1 MFRKIAPS
9 WLLFVVEQV
18 IVLLSFCISAAVAGW
33 LIPGARLNP
42 AAWLIP
48 AGRSAQDG
56 WMALSANTLSGIALA
71 LYFGTYNGIVRYT
84 GIRDIRR
91 IVQFSFCLMMVWWL
105 AFLVKDHVHFLRRLP
120 IGFPLINAALVCTL
134 LTGFRLLV
142 RQVFAGSGPPA
153 DRSWKSR
160 MFHVEELTAI
170 TIGSLLQR
178 EEILFQN
185 ERTVSCFDQ
194 MSVLVSGAAGSI
206 GSEICRQL
214 FRYPIRRIILV
225 DQSESGLFDFE
236 LELRSRNQQV
246 DICVEVA
253 SVRDRERIAGIFAQ
267 YKPDFV
273 FHAAAYK
280 HVPVMESFPSEA
292 ILTNVLG
299 TQIMADVA
307 IRTGVK
313 KFIMVSSDKAVN
325 PSNMMGATKSIA
337 EIYIRSLS
345 RMSGDTQFITT
356 RFGNVLGSAGSVVPL
371 FIRQILNG
379 GPVTITHPE
388 ITRYFMTIPEA
399 SRLVIE
405 ACVMGEGGE
414 VFVFNM
420 GEPVKILDLAKKL
433 ILLAGYKPGK
443 EIGITFIGLRQGEKI
458 HEELFHELEHLM
470 PTHHPKIMKARTR
483 ETDTTL
489 FGTQLEKLI
498 GHALQ
503 HRQACARDLI
513 TTMVPDFK
521 ESHL

>member
-1 MFRKIAPS
+1 M
-9 WLLFVVEQV
+9 LFAVEQV
-18 IVLLSFCISAAVAGW
+18 IILLSFWLSAALSGW
-33 LIPGARLNP
+33 GIF
-42 AAWLIP
+42 
-48 AGRSAQDG
+48 AGRPGEEA
-56 WMALSANTLSGIALA
+56 WMALSVNTLSGFVIAF
-71 LYFGTYNGIVRYT
+71 YFGTYNGIVRYT

-91 IVQFSFCLMMVWWL
+91 IVLFSFCLMMVWWL
-105 AFLVKDHVHFLRRLP
+105 AFLVKDPIYFLRILP

-134 LTGFRLLV
+134 LTGSRLLA
-142 RQVFAGSGPPA
+142 RQAYAGSGPPA

-160 MFHVEELTAI
+160 MYHVEELTAI
-170 TIGSLLQR
+170 AVGSLLQR
-178 EEILFQN
+178 EEIRFQN

-194 MSVLVSGAAGSI
+194 AVVLVSGAAGSI

-214 FRYPIRRIILV
+214 FRYPITRIVLV

-236 LELRSRNQQV
+236 LELRSRDQRV

-253 SVRDRERIAGIFAQ
+253 SVRDNARIAGIFTR

-299 TQIMADVA
+299 TQIMADMS
-307 IRTGVK
+307 IRAGVR

-345 RMSGDTQFITT
+345 GLSGDTQFIIT
-356 RFGNVLGSAGSVVPL
+356 RFGNVLGSAGSIVPL

-379 GPVTITHPE
+379 GPVTITHPDV
-388 ITRYFMTIPEA
+388 TRYFMTIPEA
-399 SRLVIE
+399 SRLVVE

-420 GEPVKILDLAKKL
+420 GEPVKILDIAKKL
-433 ILLAGYKPGK
+433 ILLAGYTPGK
-443 EIGITFIGLRQGEKI
+443 EIGISFIGLRPGEKV
-458 HEELFHELEHLM
+458 HEELFHESEQLM
-470 PTHHPKIMKARTR
+470 STHHPRIMKARMR
-483 ETDTTL
+483 EPDSIL
-489 FGTQLEKLI
+489 FGAQLQSLM
-498 GHALQ
+498 GHAIQ
-503 HRQACARDLI
+503 HQQACARNLI
-513 TTMVPDFK
+513 VAMVKEFK

>member
-1 MFRKIAPS
+1 MFRKI
-9 WLLFVVEQV
+9 
-18 IVLLSFCISAAVAGW
+18 
-33 LIPGARLNP
+33 
-42 AAWLIP
+42 
-48 AGRSAQDG
+48 
-56 WMALSANTLSGIALA
+56 
-71 LYFGTYNGIVRYT
+71 
-84 GIRDIRR
+84 
-91 IVQFSFCLMMVWWL
+91 
-105 AFLVKDHVHFLRRLP
+105 
-120 IGFPLINAALVCTL
+120 
-134 LTGFRLLV
+134 RLLV
-142 RQVFAGSGPPA
+142 KRVYAGPAPPA

-160 MFHVEELTAI
+160 MYHVEELTDI

-178 EEILFQN
+178 EEIHFQN

-194 MSVLVSGAAGSI
+194 MVVLVSGAAGSI

-214 FRYPIRRIILV
+214 FRYPIRRVILV

-236 LELRSRNQQV
+236 LELRSMNGRI

-253 SVRDRERIAGIFAQ
+253 TVRDRERIAGIFTQ

-299 TQIMADVA
+299 TQIMADMA
-307 IRTGVK
+307 IRVGVR
-313 KFIMVSSDKAVN
+313 KFVLVSSDKAVN

-337 EIYIRSLS
+337 EIYIQSLS
-345 RMSGDTQFITT
+345 RRSGDTQFITT

-379 GPVTITHPE
+379 GPVTITHPDV
-388 ITRYFMTIPEA
+388 TRYFMTIPEA

-420 GEPVKILDLAKKL
+420 GEPMKILDIAKKL
-433 ILLAGYKPGK
+433 IRLAGYTPGK
-443 EIGITFIGLRQGEKI
+443 EIGITFIGLRSGEKV
-458 HEELFHELEHLM
+458 HEELFHDSEHLM
-470 PTHHPKIMKARTR
+470 PTHHPKIMKARTD
-483 ETDTTL
+483 EPDAAL

-503 HRQACARDLI
+503 HRQDCARKLI
-513 TTMVPDFK
+513 VAMVPEFK